1 MTPPIRPESEFDR
14 WKAEQEFN
22 AWKQSQ
28 ANASIAD
35 VNALS
40 ARLARA
46 SEREQKS
53 AEERRLGRVDRVGA
67 ALQTATD
74 MMTGGLSGL
83 ADDAMSALAARAPLV
98 PGSFAEQFRVRR
110 QARTMGRQSLSTP
123 ARVASTVGGLMLN
136 PMGTIL
142 KVPAAGASALVRG
155 STFAAE
161 NALQG
166 GVTGAIENLEDVS
179 PEGLRQAGEAGLM
192 SAAVAVPAAAGM
204 RGVLAGVRGA
214 TTLRDVIK
222 AKPLD
227 VVRNRMQDDLAAM
240 DAVNFGRVRGEAVG
254 PATREVSDVLNT
266 QTIAPFAQ
274 MVRNSEEFA
283 GANDNVI
290 LLEAYKRM
298 SEAQRKS
305 ARAQE
310 GTAELLAGIA
320 QKGRDIG
327 IAKGR
332 MLQAADPSIPSLR
345 PANAAHATARGEIEV
360 FENTADAIQRIINKR
375 AQRGEK
381 ILFDSPEALR
391 RGIAQMTPNEAK
403 VAYQA
408 VLGRTREVMKLSAN
422 PLTGFG
428 VPGAVIRTTIAPSQ
442 INPYLRLL
450 EKQAGVKPS
459 FFNNPVTADRAGL
472 LGARAA
478 GAIDY

>member
-1 MTPPIRPESEFDR
+1 MTPPVKPETDFDR

-22 AWKQSQ
+22 AWKQAQGS
-28 ANASIAD
+28 A
-35 VNALS
+35 ALQDMTTLS
-40 ARLARA
+40 DRLAKEA
-46 SEREQKS
+46 ERDKKNT
-53 AEERRLGRVDRVGA
+53 EEKKLGRVDRIGA

-74 MMTGGLSGL
+74 MMTGGLAGL
-83 ADDAMSALAARAPLV
+83 ADDAMSALSARAPMV

-110 QARTMGRQSLSTP
+110 QARTMGRESLSTP
-123 ARVASTVGGLMLN
+123 TRVAATVGGALLN
-136 PMGTIL
+136 PVGTVL
-142 KVPAAGASALVRG
+142 KAPAAGAGLMMRG
-155 STFAAE
+155 ANFAAE
-161 NALQG
+161 NAIQG
-166 GVTGAIENLEDVS
+166 GVTGAVNNLEDVS
-179 PEGLRQAGEAGLM
+179 PAGLLDAARAGGM
-192 SAAVAVPAAAGM
+192 SAVTAVPMAAGM
-204 RGVLAGVRGA
+204 RGVVAGVRGA
-214 TTLRDVIK
+214 NTLRNVVK

-227 VVRNRMQDDLAAM
+227 QVRHQMQDELAEM
-240 DAVNFGRVRGEAVG
+240 DAANFGRVRGEAVG

-305 ARAQE
+305 SKAQE

-327 IAKGR
+327 LAKGR
-332 MLQAADPSIPSLR
+332 MLAAADPSIPSLR
-345 PANAAHATARGEIEV
+345 PANAAHAAMRGEIEA

-375 AQRGEK
+375 AQKGEK

-391 RGIAQMTPNEAK
+391 RGIAQMTPQEAK
-403 VAYQA
+403 TAYQA

-428 VPGAVIRTTIAPSQ
+428 VPGAIIRTTIAPSQ

-459 FFNNPVTADRAGL
+459 FFDNPVTADRAGL